1 MNHLIFHA
9 LSLWVRIAIRTGAL
23 VLIFGYSLA
32 AAGAATFHV
41 ATTGN
46 DANPGTESE
55 PFLTVQKGVDVAQA
69 GDIVL
74 VAAGRFVETMLSKR
88 NGSEEKPITLRGTTG
103 SEINI
108 ISLSHSWIIVENMR
122 VTRGCTFKLTSSNCT
137 IQDCELN
144 PIDGIGKNNITM
156 DPGDKGKRPH
166 SHRIRRNKLLNA
178 KGLGVGV
185 SLHGRNHIVENN
197 YYSSQNGADANWI
210 FANDCTI
217 RGNTFQNWSNP
228 GIPELHSDLFQAFGN
243 NNDVAENLV
252 IEGNVAIDCKNCQL
266 GNVTDDKFNNK
277 IANWTWRNNIWIRVS
292 GPLNLFSSGHKFY
305 NNTWVQSPITHSSG
319 VVIRTST
326 DRGNGHDAKFFNNI
340 FYKCGQTP
348 ANANHGF
355 WGFVAAAGVPI
366 TGFEADYNLVI
377 GSGAGTTKGD
387 GWTKFN
393 SNTHGL
399 NGVDPLLVEPMDP
412 TTADHVRLR
421 QGSPAIGAGKN
432 LSEFF
437 TTDFSGRQRLNRW
450 DIGAHQSGG
459 ALSAP
464 TGYRELKAP

>member
-1 MNHLIFHA
+1 M
-9 LSLWVRIAIRTGAL
+9 AIRTGAL

-74 VAAGRFVETMLSKR
+74 VAAGWFDEVVTTKR
-88 NGSEEKPITLRGTTG
+88 SGTAEAPILVRGTTG
-103 SEINI
+103 SEVMAFTVAHSRLTFEYLFLRGRINF
-108 ISLSHSWIIVENMR
+108 S
-122 VTRGCTFKLTSSNCT
+122 LTSGYCVV
-137 IQDCELN
+137 QDCVFN
-144 PIDGIGKNNITM
+144 PESTIYSNNIAM
-156 DPGDKGKRPH
+156 VAGGLADKGVRPVGH
-166 SHRIRRNKLLNA
+166 IIRRNKLLNA
-178 KGLGVGV
+178 KGKGVGV
-185 SLHGRNHIVENN
+185 SLTGKNHLVENN

-210 FANDCTI
+210 FANDCII

-228 GIPELHSDLFQAFGN
+228 GIPALHSDLFQAFGN

-252 IEGNVAIDCKNCQL
+252 IESNVAIDCKNCQL

-292 GPLNLFSSGHKFY
+292 GPLNLFSSGHKFF

-348 ANANHGF
+348 ANPNHGF

-377 GSGAGTTKGD
+377 GSGAGTMKGD
-387 GWTKFN
+387 GWTKFS

-399 NGVDPLLVEPMDP
+399 NGVDPLFVEPMNP

-437 TTDFSGRQRLNRW
+437 TTDFSRRQRLNRW